1 MPAFF
6 NISLI
11 ANFHK
16 LRVMEE
22 QYLCEKIRYQS
33 IFLPNLNCFFAWSD
47 RFFTRFQ
54 LSIFSNTQTTWF
66 FIHLQIQNNLFWH
79 KTNTFFQLWIHWDLF
94 LHQFWFELIHYLFI
108 NLFFFC
114 LIYFYVKVTPYF
126 FFTPNTIQSYLVSS
140 SILQSHIF
148 YRLRS

>member
-1 MPAFF
+1 MQAFF

-22 QYLCEKIRYQS
+22 QNLCKKNQIS
-33 IFLPNLNCFFAWSD
+33 INFLPNLNCFFAWSD

-79 KTNTFFQLWIHWDLF
+79 KTNTFFQLWIQWDSF
-94 LHQFWFELIHYLFI
+94 LHQFWFELICYLFI
-108 NLFFFC
+108 FC
-114 LIYFYVKVTPYF
+114 SIYFHMKVTPYISLLRIHF
-126 FFTPNTIQSYLVSS
+126 SWDSVLCHHQYY
-140 SILQSHIF
+140 SHIFF